1 MMTLLSH
8 TFSLHLIYTL
18 TKGSL
23 TPHGLATCSYRDRGR
38 EGRDAIHFIH
48 GLLRLRGTYC
58 SLIIHELL
66 LLFISPTTLVF
77 M

>member
-1 MMTLLSH
+1 MCAT
-8 TFSLHLIYTL
+8 
-18 TKGSL
+18 
-23 TPHGLATCSYRDRGR
+23 GLKMHQIIEVAN
-38 EGRDAIHFIH
+38 ANFLA
-48 GLLRLRGTYC
+48 LLRLRGTYC